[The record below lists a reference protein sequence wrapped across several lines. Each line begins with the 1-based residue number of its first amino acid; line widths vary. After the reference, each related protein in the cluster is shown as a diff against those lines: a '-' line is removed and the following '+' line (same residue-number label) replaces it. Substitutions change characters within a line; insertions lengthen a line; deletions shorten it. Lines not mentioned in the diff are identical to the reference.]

1 MCNQCCVVTHARL
14 MQPRALAARV
24 SNARAFLAIAIGVHL
39 EAALHVS
46 HNDARCAPF
55 IWLRAAWAR
64 AFCLSLLVFFLSFAS
79 FSLSLSRRVQLSLR
93 GSLAL
98 FAGSLPPGFSLYFS
112 VSLSAPLLIS
122 LRLSQEHITSL
133 KWIHTK

>member
-1 MCNQCCVVTHARL
+1 MTARRMSSSVL
-14 MQPRALAARV
+14 PFIARV
-24 SNARAFLAIAIGVHL
+24 
-39 EAALHVS
+39 
-46 HNDARCAPF
+46 
-55 IWLRAAWAR
+55 
-64 AFCLSLLVFFLSFAS
+64 LSLVRIFL
-79 FSLSLSRRVQLSLR
+79 SLSLSRRVQLSLR

-133 KWIHTK
+133 K